1 MAVPDFQTI
10 MLPVLKIVRQGD
22 CDASE
27 VVNKISDE
35 FKLSEEDRN
44 QKIPSGGMPTIRNRV
59 QWALTY
65 LTKANLAERP
75 KRGIFRI
82 TDLGEKTLSKNP
94 TKIDMKYL
102 EQFDGYLAFK
112 EKSGKK
118 LNENNNHVKNDLLP
132 SQETPE
138 DLIGHAYESFEQ
150 STKDEILE
158 LILKSSPLFFERL
171 ILDLF
176 QAMNYG
182 GRGGDAS
189 HVGRTGD
196 GGIDGIINEDPLG
209 LEKIY
214 LQAKRYN
221 VDNKI
226 SIDQIRSFAGA
237 LLDKR
242 ARKGIFV
249 TTSSFVAS
257 AYEYANNST
266 HSIVLI
272 DGEELTRLMY
282 EYDVGVRTVQTIKL
296 KKPDMDYFEEL

>member
-1 MAVPDFQTI
+1 MAVPDFQTL
-10 MLPVLKIVRQGD
+10 MLPVLKIVKHGD
-22 CDASE
+22 CDATE
-27 VVNKISDE
+27 VVNRISDE
-35 FKLSEEDRN
+35 FNLSEEDRN

-75 KRGIFRI
+75 RRGVFRI

-102 EQFDGYLAFK
+102 EQFDGYIAFK
-112 EKSGKK
+112 EKSRTK
-118 LNENNNHVKNDLLP
+118 LNENNHEIKNDLLP

-150 STKDEILE
+150 STKDETLD

-182 GRGGDAS
+182 GRDGTGT
-189 HVGRTGD
+189 HVGKSGD

-214 LQAKRYN
+214 LQAKRYAP
-221 VDNKI
+221 DNKI
-226 SIDQIRSFAGA
+226 NIDQIRSFAGS
-237 LLDKR
+237 LDERK

-249 TTSSFVAS
+249 TTSSFVAN
-257 AYEYANNST
+257 AYEYAKNSPK
-266 HSIVLI
+266 SLVLI